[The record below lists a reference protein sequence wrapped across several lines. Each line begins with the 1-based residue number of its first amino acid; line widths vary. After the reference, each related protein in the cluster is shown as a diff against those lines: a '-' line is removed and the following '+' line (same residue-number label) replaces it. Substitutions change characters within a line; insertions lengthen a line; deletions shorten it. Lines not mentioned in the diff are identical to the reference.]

1 MSEKQKT
8 LTVTILDRE
17 YRVACPTG
25 QEHQLRNAA
34 NTLNDKMQEIR
45 DTGKVFGIERIA
57 VMAALNLT
65 HELLQSR
72 PDNDG
77 DLQTLQRLTAKID
90 SALPT
95 APETQAEPEFQL
107 SDDKPF

>member
-1 MSEKQKT
+1 MSEEKQKA

-17 YRVACPTG
+17 YRVACPKG

-72 PDNDG
+72 PDNEG
-77 DLQTLQRLTAKID
+77 EQQTLKRLTAKID
-90 SALPT
+90 SVLP
-95 APETQAEPEFQL
+95 PELQTSSQL
-107 SDDKPF
+107 QFEDDKPF